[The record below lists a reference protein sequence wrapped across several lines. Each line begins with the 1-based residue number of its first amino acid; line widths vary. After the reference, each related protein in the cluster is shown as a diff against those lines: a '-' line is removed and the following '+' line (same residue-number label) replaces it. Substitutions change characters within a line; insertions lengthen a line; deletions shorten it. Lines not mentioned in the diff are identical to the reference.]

1 MTLVFGLLCLL
12 LPLVVFGSLVTLLRI
27 VDVVRRQRETLA
39 GVRK

>member
-12 LPLVVFGSLVTLLRI
+12 LPLAAFGSLVTLLRI
-27 VDVVRRQRETLA
+27 ADVVRRQRETLA